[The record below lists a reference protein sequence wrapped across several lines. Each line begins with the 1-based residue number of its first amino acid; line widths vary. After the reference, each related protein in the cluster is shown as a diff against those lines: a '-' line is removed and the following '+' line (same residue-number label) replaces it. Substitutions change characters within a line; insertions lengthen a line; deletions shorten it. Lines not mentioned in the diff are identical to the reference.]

1 MSSILLGPAYLKAI
15 TPRNR
20 ASMKKREKVMKIPCF
35 ALFVLTESKV
45 RAPNVPPTQRVENV
59 TFCGT
64 VVPWVVEGARLSV
77 LTVLTAIS

>member
-1 MSSILLGPAYLKAI
+1 
-15 TPRNR
+15 
-20 ASMKKREKVMKIPCF
+20 MKIQCF
-35 ALFVLTESKV
+35 ALCELNESIFGV
-45 RAPNVPPTQRVENV
+45 ANVPPTQRVENV